1 MNRLRPELLADRQGF
16 LYFNVERRD
25 MYDRILV
32 PTDGTEQPSVVSQSL
47 NAAELADA
55 EVHVLYVVDE
65 KALDYQPSES
75 SREETRN
82 TRREEGEEATAD
94 IAEKVESRGLEVV
107 TAIEEGSPAE
117 TIVRYADD
125 EEIDMIVMGTHG
137 RSGVDRYV
145 LGSVTEQVIRKS
157 EVPVLTVNIA
167 RQRRA
172 VRDDETAVERAKQV
186 LADEG
191 YAVAEVPEAPYRESN
206 TWLVRTVTEDGDT
219 FNVHI
224 DAASG
229 EARLARIGK

>member
-1 MNRLRPELLADRQGF
+1 
-16 LYFNVERRD
+16 

-32 PTDGTEQPSVVSQSL
+32 PTDGTDQAPVVEQAL
-47 NAAELADA
+47 NVAELADA
-55 EVHVLYVVDE
+55 TVHVLYVVDE

-75 SREETRN
+75 GRKETRN
-82 TRREEGEEATAD
+82 ARREEGQQATDEIADEARD
-94 IAEKVESRGLEVV
+94 RGLEVV
-107 TAIEEGSPAE
+107 TTIEEGTPAE
-117 TIVRYADD
+117 TIVGYAED
-125 EEIDMIVMGTHG
+125 EKMDMVVMGTHG

-145 LGSVTEQVIRKS
+145 LGSVTEQVVRKS
-157 EVPVLTVNIA
+157 EVPVLTVNLA

-172 VRDDETAVERAKQV
+172 VRDDETAIERARQV

-191 YAVAEVPEAPYRESN
+191 HEIAEIPEDPYRESN
-206 TWLVRTVTEDGDT
+206 TWLVRTETTDGET

>member
-1 MNRLRPELLADRQGF
+1 
-16 LYFNVERRD
+16 

-32 PTDGTEQPSVVSQSL
+32 PTDGSDQPSVVEQAL
-47 NAAELADA
+47 NVAELADA

-75 SREETRN
+75 GREETRSA
-82 TRREEGEEATAD
+82 RREEGEKAIAD
-94 IAEKVESRGLEVV
+94 ITEQAEARDLEVV

-117 TIVRYADD
+117 TIVGYAED
-125 EEIDMIVMGTHG
+125 EAVDMVVMGTHG

-145 LGSVTEQVIRKS
+145 LGSVTEQVVRRS

-172 VRDDETAVERAKQV
+172 VRDDEAAIERAEQV

-191 YAVAEVPEAPYRESN
+191 HEVAEIPEDPYRERN
-206 TWLVRTVTEDGDT
+206 TWLVRVETADGET
-219 FNVHI
+219 YNVHI

-229 EARLARIGK
+229 GTRLARIGK

>member
-1 MNRLRPELLADRQGF
+1 
-16 LYFNVERRD
+16 

-32 PTDGTEQPSVVSQSL
+32 PTDGSDQPSVVEQAL
-47 NAAELADA
+47 NVAELADA

-65 KALDYQPSES
+65 KAIEFQPSES
-75 SREETRN
+75 GREETRN
-82 TRREEGEEATAD
+82 ARREEGEEATAD
-94 IAEKVESRGLEVV
+94 IAERAESRGVEAV

-117 TIVRYADD
+117 IIVKYADD
-125 EEIDMIVMGTHG
+125 EGMDITVMGTHG

-145 LGSVTEQVIRKS
+145 LGSVTEQVVRRS
-157 EVPVLTVNIA
+157 EIPVLTVNIA

-172 VRDDETAVERAKQV
+172 VRDDEAAVERAEQV
-186 LADEG
+186 LAEEG
-191 YAVAEVPEAPYRESN
+191 HEVAEVPEDPYRESN
-206 TWLVRTVTEDGDT
+206 TWLVRTETADGET

>member
-1 MNRLRPELLADRQGF
+1 
-16 LYFNVERRD
+16 

-32 PTDGTEQPSVVSQSL
+32 PTDGSEQHAVVTQAMNL
-47 NAAELADA
+47 AELADA
-55 EVHVLYVVDE
+55 TVHALYVVDE
-65 KALDYQPSES
+65 RALDYQPSES
-75 SREETRN
+75 GREETRDA
-82 TRREEGEEATAD
+82 RREEGEAATQHVAEAGED
-94 IAEKVESRGLEVV
+94 RGVEVV
-107 TAIEEGSPAE
+107 TAIEEGTPAQA
-117 TIVRYADD
+117 IVEYADAED
-125 EEIDMIVMGTHG
+125 VDVVVMGTHG

-145 LGSVTEQVIRKS
+145 LGSVTEQVVRTS
-157 EVPVLTVNIA
+157 EVPVLTVNLA

-191 YAVAEVPEAPYRESN
+191 HAVADVPEDPYRESN
-206 TWLVRTVTEDGDT
+206 TWLVRVETEDGET

>member
-1 MNRLRPELLADRQGF
+1 
-16 LYFNVERRD
+16 

-32 PTDGTEQPSVVSQSL
+32 PTDGSDQPSVVEQAL
-47 NAAELADA
+47 NVAELADA

-75 SREETRN
+75 GREETRSA
-82 TRREEGEEATAD
+82 RREEGQKAIAD
-94 IAEKVESRGLEVV
+94 ITEQAEARDLEVV

-117 TIVRYADD
+117 TIVGYAED
-125 EEIDMIVMGTHG
+125 EAVDMVVMGTHG

-145 LGSVTEQVIRKS
+145 LGSVTEQVVRRS

-172 VRDDETAVERAKQV
+172 VRDDEAAIERAEQA
-186 LADEG
+186 LTDEG
-191 YAVAEVPEAPYRESN
+191 HEVAEIPEDPYRERN
-206 TWLVRTVTEDGDT
+206 TWLVRVETADGET
-219 FNVHI
+219 YNVHI

-229 EARLARIGK
+229 GTRLARIGK

>member
-1 MNRLRPELLADRQGF
+1 
-16 LYFNVERRD
+16 

-32 PTDGTEQPSVVSQSL
+32 PTDGSDQPSVVEQAL
-47 NAAELADA
+47 NVAELADA

-75 SREETRN
+75 GREETRSA
-82 TRREEGEEATAD
+82 RREEGEKAIAD
-94 IAEKVESRGLEVV
+94 ITEQAEARDLEVV

-117 TIVRYADD
+117 TIVGYAED
-125 EEIDMIVMGTHG
+125 EAVDMVVMGTHG

-145 LGSVTEQVIRKS
+145 LGSVTEQVVRKS

-172 VRDDETAVERAKQV
+172 VRDDEAAIERAEQV

-191 YAVAEVPEAPYRESN
+191 HEVAEIPEDPYRERN
-206 TWLVRTVTEDGDT
+206 TWLVRVETADGET
-219 FNVHI
+219 YNVHI

-229 EARLARIGK
+229 GTRLARIGK

>member
-1 MNRLRPELLADRQGF
+1 
-16 LYFNVERRD
+16 LYFSVERRD
-25 MYDRILV
+25 MYDGILV
-32 PTDGTEQPSVVSQSL
+32 PTDGSEQPSVVEQAL
-47 NAAELADA
+47 NVADLADA
-55 EVHVLYVVDE
+55 TVHVIYVVDE

-75 SREETRN
+75 GREKTRSA
-82 TRREEGEEATAD
+82 RREEGEEATAD
-94 IAEKVESRGLEVV
+94 IAAAAENRGLEVV
-107 TAIEEGSPAE
+107 TAIEEGSPAG
-117 TIVRYADD
+117 TIVGYAED
-125 EEIDMIVMGTHG
+125 EAIDMVVMGTHG

-145 LGSVTEQVIRKS
+145 LGSVTEQVVRRS

-172 VRDDETAVERAKQV
+172 VRDDETAIERAEQV

-191 YAVAEVPEAPYRESN
+191 YEVAEIPEDPYRESN
-206 TWLVRTVTEDGDT
+206 TWLVRTETADGDT

>member
-1 MNRLRPELLADRQGF
+1 
-16 LYFNVERRD
+16 

-32 PTDGTEQPSVVSQSL
+32 PTDGTEQPSVVSQAL

-55 EVHVLYVVDE
+55 TVHVLYVVDE

-75 SREETRN
+75 GRKETRN

-94 IAEKVESRGLEVV
+94 IAEKAESRGLEVV

-117 TIVRYADD
+117 TIVRYADH
-125 EEIDMIVMGTHG
+125 EGMDMIVMGTHG

-145 LGSVTEQVIRKS
+145 LGSVTEQVVRKS

-172 VRDDETAVERAKQV
+172 VQDDEIAIERAEQV
-186 LADEG
+186 LAEEG
-191 YAVAEVPEAPYRESN
+191 HKVAEIPEDPYRESN
-206 TWLVRTVTEDGDT
+206 TWLVRTVTEDDET

-229 EARLARIGK
+229 ETRLARIGK

>member
-1 MNRLRPELLADRQGF
+1 
-16 LYFNVERRD
+16 

-32 PTDGTEQPSVVSQSL
+32 PTDGSDQPSVVEQAL
-47 NAAELADA
+47 NVAELADA

-75 SREETRN
+75 GREETRSA
-82 TRREEGEEATAD
+82 RREEGQRAIAD
-94 IAEKVESRGLEVV
+94 ITEQAEARDLEVV

-117 TIVRYADD
+117 TIVGYAED
-125 EEIDMIVMGTHG
+125 EAVDMVVMGTHG

-145 LGSVTEQVIRKS
+145 LGSVTEQVVRRS

-172 VRDDETAVERAKQV
+172 VRDDEAAIERAEQA
-186 LADEG
+186 LTDEG
-191 YAVAEVPEAPYRESN
+191 HEVAEIPEDPYRERN
-206 TWLVRTVTEDGDT
+206 TWLVRVETADGET
-219 FNVHI
+219 YNVHI

-229 EARLARIGK
+229 GTRLARIGK